1 MNTTTNLKQSS
12 EAQLKTIDSATLNN
26 LLNQQKIILVDVRE
40 PGEHKREKIPG
51 STLVSLSNFDLNQ
64 IPTVEGKQLV
74 LHCQAGIRSAQ
85 AGQKLLS
92 AGYSEVTHLQG
103 GLNAWKACGYE
114 TQIDR
119 NAPISIMRQ
128 VQIVAGSLVLAGV
141 LLGTFVA
148 PGFYI
153 LSGFVGAGLM
163 FAGITNT
170 CAMATLLAKLPYNQT
185 D

>member
-1 MNTTTNLKQSS
+1 MNPTFSSQPNL
-12 EAQLKTIDSATLNN
+12 ENRLKTIDSACLKD
-26 LLNQQKIILVDVRE
+26 LQEKQQVVLVDVRE
-40 PGEHKREKIPG
+40 ADEYKREKIPG
-51 STLVSLSNFDLNQ
+51 SIRVSLSNFDPNQ
-64 IPTVEGKQLV
+64 IPTVEDKQLV
-74 LHCQAGIRSAQ
+74 LHCQTGNRSTQ
-85 AGQKLLS
+85 AAQKLFT

-103 GLNAWKACGYE
+103 GLNAWKACGYQ
-114 TQIDR
+114 TQINH

-128 VQIVAGSLVLAGV
+128 VQIVAGSLVLSGV

-170 CAMATLLAKLPYNQT
+170 CAMATLLAKLPYNQKS
-185 D
+185 